1 MSENRQHASS
11 GRVAKRELSVRKC
24 IQSKKK
30 PFRVSDWL
38 EDLED
43 YRTILFQISQSKGV
57 LHGYF

>member
-1 MSENRQHASS
+1 MSENRQHASHE
-11 GRVAKRELSVRKC
+11 RAAKRELSLRKC

-43 YRTILFQISQSKGV
+43 YRTLLYRISQSKGV